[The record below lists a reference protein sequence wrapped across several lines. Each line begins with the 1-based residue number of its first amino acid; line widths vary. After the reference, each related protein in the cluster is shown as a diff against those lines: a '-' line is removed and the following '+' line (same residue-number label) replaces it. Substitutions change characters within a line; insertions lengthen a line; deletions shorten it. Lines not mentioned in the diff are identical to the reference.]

1 MIDTIV
7 IVLDVISALFLII
20 TILMHSGR
28 GSGLSDLFGGMN
40 TLSGGTAVER
50 LFDRLSLISAIVFGL
65 CTIWLAAK
73 WNP

>member
-1 MIDTIV
+1 MINTIV
-7 IVLDVISALFLII
+7 IVLDVVSALFLII

-40 TLSGGTAVER
+40 TLSGGTAIER